1 MVLNRDQYF
10 DRLRQR
16 IGDDSSDEAIAFLED
31 FTDTYDDF
39 ESRLT
44 NNGEDWEKK
53 AREID
58 EAWKRR
64 YRNRFFNGDG
74 GTRDSGGIV
83 TPDETEVYD
92 PEDVSIDSLFEEE

>member
-1 MVLNRDQYF
+1 MVLNREQYF
-10 DRLRQR
+10 ERLRDR

-39 ESRLT
+39 ETRLT
-44 NNGEDWEKK
+44 SNGEDWEKK

-58 EAWKRR
+58 EAWKKR

-74 GTRDSGGIV
+74 GVRGYDPIMP
-83 TPDETEVYD
+83 PDESEVYE
-92 PEDVSIDSLFEEE
+92 PEQVSIDSLFEEE